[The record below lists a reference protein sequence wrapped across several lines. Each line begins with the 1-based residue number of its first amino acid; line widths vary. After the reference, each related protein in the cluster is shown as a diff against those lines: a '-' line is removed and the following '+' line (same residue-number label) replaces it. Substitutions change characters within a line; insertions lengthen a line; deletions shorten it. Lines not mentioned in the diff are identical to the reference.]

1 MTTATESYL
10 DSIGVTVDSTPQYG
24 LDAPKWANGMDSYEC
39 ILKRNG
45 ERMFAVP
52 FYQGKA
58 HTESPKLTDVLYAL
72 LSDRGTLDYAP
83 EFHNW
88 ASELGYNAD
97 SISDKKL
104 FDAITEQTY
113 KLELHFTEQE
123 LSTLSELME
132 DY

>member
-1 MTTATESYL
+1 MTTATENYL
-10 DSIGVTVDSTPQYG
+10 DSIGVTVESTPQYG
-24 LDAPKWANGMDSYEC
+24 LNAPKWANGMDSYEC
-39 ILKRNG
+39 ILNRNG

-58 HTESPKLTDVLYAL
+58 HTAPPSRMDVLHAL
-72 LSDRGTLDYAP
+72 LADRGTLDYAP
-83 EFHNW
+83 EFENW
-88 ASELGYNAD
+88 ASGLGYNTD

-104 FDAITEQTY
+104 FDAITEQTH

-123 LSTLSELME
+123 LSILSQLME

>member
-1 MTTATESYL
+1 MTTGTESYL
-10 DSIGVTVDSTPQYG
+10 DSIGVTVDSTQQYG

-45 ERMFAVP
+45 DRMFAVP

-58 HTESPKLTDVLYAL
+58 HTAPPSLTDVLHAL

-83 EFHNW
+83 EFENW
-88 ASELGYNAD
+88 ASGLGYNTD

-104 FDAITEQTY
+104 FDAITEQTH

-123 LSTLSELME
+123 LSILSELME

>member
-1 MTTATESYL
+1 MNALEHYL

-24 LDAPKWANGMDSYEC
+24 VDSPKWAQGMSAYEC

-45 ERMFAVP
+45 NRMFAVP

-58 HTESPKLTDVLYAL
+58 HTESPKREDVLHAL
-72 LSDRGTLDYAP
+72 LADRDTLDYARDF
-83 EFHNW
+83 EDW
-88 ASELGYNAD
+88 ASGLGYNAD

-104 FDAITEQTY
+104 FDAITEQTN

-123 LSTLSELME
+123 LSILSALME
-132 DY
+132 EM